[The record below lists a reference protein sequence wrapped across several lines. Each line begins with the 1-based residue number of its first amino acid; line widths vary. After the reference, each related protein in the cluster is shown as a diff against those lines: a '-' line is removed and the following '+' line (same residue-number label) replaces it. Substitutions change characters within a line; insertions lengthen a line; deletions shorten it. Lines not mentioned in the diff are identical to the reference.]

1 MTSVAVKICGITSSA
16 QARMVAAAGA
26 DAIGL
31 VLYDKSSRYVDLD
44 LAVEIKNA
52 ISEDVVC
59 IALLVNAEEKFV
71 REVISKLSPHF
82 IQFHGDESPNFC
94 HQFNYPFIRAVRMSK
109 ELKMAK
115 ILSSYKPSGGFLFD
129 AWHADHYGGTGHV
142 FDWNLLPVN
151 LDFPLILAGG
161 LNPDN
166 VGSAVRAVGPA
177 MVDVSGGVESSPGV
191 KDEHKVTEFVLNAKE
206 ASPKR

>member
-191 KDEHKVTEFVLNAKE
+191 KDEHKVREFVLNAKE

>member
-16 QARMVAAAGA
+16 QARMAAAAGA

-31 VLYDKSSRYVDLD
+31 VLYDKSSRHVDLD
-44 LAVEIKNA
+44 LALEIKNA
-52 ISEDVVC
+52 LSKNVVC

-71 REVISKLSPHF
+71 REVISKLSPHY

-142 FDWNLLPVN
+142 FDWNRLPVN

-166 VGSAVRAVGPA
+166 VSSAVRTVRPA

-191 KDEHKVTEFVLNAKE
+191 KDEHKVREFVLNAKE

>member
-31 VLYDKSSRYVDLD
+31 VLYDKSSRHVDLD

-52 ISEDVVC
+52 LSKNVVC

-71 REVISKLSPHF
+71 REVISKLSPHY

-94 HQFNYPFIRAVRMSK
+94 HQFNYPFIRAIRMSK

-142 FDWNLLPVN
+142 FDWNRLPVN

-166 VGSAVRAVGPA
+166 VSSAVRAVGPA

-191 KDEHKVTEFVLNAKE
+191 KDEHKVREFILNAKE

>member
-1 MTSVAVKICGITSSA
+1 
-16 QARMVAAAGA
+16 MVAAAGA

-31 VLYDKSSRYVDLD
+31 VLYDKSSRHVDLD

-191 KDEHKVTEFVLNAKE
+191 KDEHKVREFILNAKE

>member
-44 LAVEIKNA
+44 LAIEIKNA

-71 REVISKLSPHF
+71 REVISKLSPHY

-142 FDWNLLPVN
+142 FDWNRLPVK

-166 VGSAVRAVGPA
+166 VSSAVRAVGPA

-191 KDEHKVTEFVLNAKE
+191 KDEHKVREFILNAKE
-206 ASPKR
+206 ASTKR

>member
-1 MTSVAVKICGITSSA
+1 MASVAVKICGITSSP

-142 FDWNLLPVN
+142 FDWNRLPVN

-166 VGSAVRAVGPA
+166 VSSAVRAVGPA
-177 MVDVSGGVESSPGV
+177 MVDVSGGVESSPGI
-191 KDEHKVTEFVLNAKE
+191 KDDRKVREFILNAKQ

>member
-1 MTSVAVKICGITSSA
+1 MTSVAVKICGITSST

-44 LAVEIKNA
+44 LAIEIKNA

-71 REVISKLSPHF
+71 REVISKLSPHY

-142 FDWNLLPVN
+142 FDWNRLPVN

-166 VGSAVRAVGPA
+166 VSSAVRTVRPA

-191 KDEHKVTEFVLNAKE
+191 KDEHKVREFILNAKE

>member
-31 VLYDKSSRYVDLD
+31 VLYDKSSRHVDLD

-191 KDEHKVTEFVLNAKE
+191 KDEHKVREFVLNAKE

>member
-16 QARMVAAAGA
+16 QARMAAAAGA

-31 VLYDKSSRYVDLD
+31 VLYDKSSRHVDLD

-52 ISEDVVC
+52 ISKNVEC

-71 REVISKLSPHF
+71 REVISKLSPHY

-109 ELKMAK
+109 ELKMTK

-142 FDWNLLPVN
+142 FDWNRLPVN

-166 VGSAVRAVGPA
+166 VSSAVRAVGPA

-191 KDEHKVTEFVLNAKE
+191 KDEHKVREFILNAKE

>member
-31 VLYDKSSRYVDLD
+31 VLYDKSSRHVDLD

-142 FDWNLLPVN
+142 FDWNRLPVN

-166 VGSAVRAVGPA
+166 VSSAVRAVGPA

-191 KDEHKVTEFVLNAKE
+191 KDEHKVREFILNAKE

>member
-71 REVISKLSPHF
+71 REVISKLSPHY

-142 FDWNLLPVN
+142 FDWNRLPVN

-166 VGSAVRAVGPA
+166 VSSAVRTVRPA

-191 KDEHKVTEFVLNAKE
+191 KDEHKVREFVLNAKE

>member
-166 VGSAVRAVGPA
+166 VSSAVRAVGPA

-191 KDEHKVTEFVLNAKE
+191 KDEHKVREFVLNAKE

>member
-1 MTSVAVKICGITSSA
+1 
-16 QARMVAAAGA
+16 MVAAAGA

-142 FDWNLLPVN
+142 FDWNRLPVN

-191 KDEHKVTEFVLNAKE
+191 KDEHKVREFILNAKE
-206 ASPKR
+206 AAPKR

>member
-31 VLYDKSSRYVDLD
+31 VLYDKSSRHVDLD

-52 ISEDVVC
+52 LSKNVVC

-71 REVISKLSPHF
+71 REVISKLSPHY

-142 FDWNLLPVN
+142 FDWNRLPAN

-191 KDEHKVTEFVLNAKE
+191 KDEHKVREFILNAKE
-206 ASPKR
+206 AAPKR

>member
-31 VLYDKSSRYVDLD
+31 VLYDKSSRHVDLD
-44 LAVEIKNA
+44 LAIEIKNT

-142 FDWNLLPVN
+142 FDWNRLPVN

-166 VGSAVRAVGPA
+166 VSSAVRAVGPA

-191 KDEHKVTEFVLNAKE
+191 KDEHKVREFILNAKE

>member
-1 MTSVAVKICGITSSA
+1 
-16 QARMVAAAGA
+16 MVAAAGA

-31 VLYDKSSRYVDLD
+31 VLYDKSSRHVDLD

-191 KDEHKVTEFVLNAKE
+191 KDEHKVREFVLNAKE

>member
-166 VGSAVRAVGPA
+166 VGSAVRAVEPA

-191 KDEHKVTEFVLNAKE
+191 KDEYKVREFVLNAKE

>member
-31 VLYDKSSRYVDLD
+31 VLYDKSSRHVDLD

-52 ISEDVVC
+52 LSKNVVC

-71 REVISKLSPHF
+71 REVISKLSPHY

-142 FDWNLLPVN
+142 FDWNRLPVN

-191 KDEHKVTEFVLNAKE
+191 KDEHKVREFILNAKE

>member
-129 AWHADHYGGTGHV
+129 AWHADHYGGTGHL

-191 KDEHKVTEFVLNAKE
+191 KDEHKVREFILNAKE

>member
-1 MTSVAVKICGITSSA
+1 MA
-16 QARMVAAAGA
+16 AAAGA

-31 VLYDKSSRYVDLD
+31 VLYDKSSRHVDLD

-52 ISEDVVC
+52 LSKNVVC

-71 REVISKLSPHF
+71 REVISKLSPHY

-109 ELKMAK
+109 ELKMTK

-142 FDWNLLPVN
+142 FDWNRLPVN

-191 KDEHKVTEFVLNAKE
+191 KDEHKVREFILNAKE
-206 ASPKR
+206 AAPKR

>member
-31 VLYDKSSRYVDLD
+31 VLYDKSSRHVDLD

-52 ISEDVVC
+52 LSKNVVC

-142 FDWNLLPVN
+142 FDWNRLPAN

-191 KDEHKVTEFVLNAKE
+191 KDEHKVREFILNAKE
-206 ASPKR
+206 AAPKR

>member
-1 MTSVAVKICGITSSA
+1 
-16 QARMVAAAGA
+16 MVAAAGA

-191 KDEHKVTEFVLNAKE
+191 KDEHKVREFVLNAKE

>member
-1 MTSVAVKICGITSSA
+1 
-16 QARMVAAAGA
+16 MVAAAGA

-166 VGSAVRAVGPA
+166 VSSAVRAVGPA

-191 KDEHKVTEFVLNAKE
+191 KDEHKVREFILNAKE

>member
-115 ILSSYKPSGGFLFD
+115 ILSSYKPSC
-129 AWHADHYGGTGHV
+129 
-142 FDWNLLPVN
+142 LLYT
-151 LDFPLILAGG
+151 
-161 LNPDN
+161 
-166 VGSAVRAVGPA
+166 
-177 MVDVSGGVESSPGV
+177 SP
-191 KDEHKVTEFVLNAKE
+191 
-206 ASPKR
+206 SPRDS

>member
-16 QARMVAAAGA
+16 QARMAAAAGA

-31 VLYDKSSRYVDLD
+31 VLYDKSSRHVDLD

-52 ISEDVVC
+52 LSKNVVC

-71 REVISKLSPHF
+71 REVISKLSPHY

-94 HQFNYPFIRAVRMSK
+94 HQFNYPFIRAVRMSN

-115 ILSSYKPSGGFLFD
+115 ILASYKPSGGFLFD

-142 FDWNLLPVN
+142 FDWNRLPVN

-191 KDEHKVTEFVLNAKE
+191 KDEHKVREFILNAKE
-206 ASPKR
+206 AAPKR

>member
-1 MTSVAVKICGITSSA
+1 MASVAVKICGITSSP

-115 ILSSYKPSGGFLFD
+115 ILSSNKPSGGFLFA

-142 FDWNLLPVN
+142 FDWNRLPVN

-166 VGSAVRAVGPA
+166 VSSAVRAVGPA
-177 MVDVSGGVESSPGV
+177 MVDVSGGVESSPGI
-191 KDEHKVTEFVLNAKE
+191 KDERKVREFILNAKQ

>member
-16 QARMVAAAGA
+16 QARMAAAAGA

-31 VLYDKSSRYVDLD
+31 VLYDKSSRHVDLD

-52 ISEDVVC
+52 ISKNVEC

-71 REVISKLSPHF
+71 REVISKLSPHY

-109 ELKMAK
+109 ELKMTK

-142 FDWNLLPVN
+142 FDWNRLPVN

-166 VGSAVRAVGPA
+166 VSSAVRAVGPA

-191 KDEHKVTEFVLNAKE
+191 KDEHKVREFILNAKD

>member
-31 VLYDKSSRYVDLD
+31 VLYDKSSRHVDLD

-52 ISEDVVC
+52 LSKNVVC

-71 REVISKLSPHF
+71 REVISKLSPHY

-142 FDWNLLPVN
+142 FDWNRLPVN

-166 VGSAVRAVGPA
+166 VSSAVRTVRPA

-191 KDEHKVTEFVLNAKE
+191 KDEHKVREFILNAKE

>member
-31 VLYDKSSRYVDLD
+31 VLYDKSSRHVDLD

-52 ISEDVVC
+52 LSKNIVC

-71 REVISKLSPHF
+71 REVISKLSPHY

-142 FDWNLLPVN
+142 FDWNRLPVN

-166 VGSAVRAVGPA
+166 VGIAVRAVGPA
-177 MVDVSGGVESSPGV
+177 MVDVSGGVESSPGI
-191 KDEHKVTEFVLNAKE
+191 KDEHKVREFILNAKE

>member
-31 VLYDKSSRYVDLD
+31 VLYDKSSRHVDLD

-142 FDWNLLPVN
+142 FDWNRLPVN

-166 VGSAVRAVGPA
+166 VSSAVRAVGPA

-191 KDEHKVTEFVLNAKE
+191 KDEHKVREFILNAKE
-206 ASPKR
+206 APPKR

>member
-166 VGSAVRAVGPA
+166 VGSAVRAVEPA

-191 KDEHKVTEFVLNAKE
+191 KDEHKVREFVLNAKE

>member
-1 MTSVAVKICGITSSA
+1 
-16 QARMVAAAGA
+16 MVAAAGA

-191 KDEHKVTEFVLNAKE
+191 KDEHKVREFILNAKE

>member
-16 QARMVAAAGA
+16 QARMAAAAGA

-31 VLYDKSSRYVDLD
+31 VLYDKSSRHVDLD
-44 LAVEIKNA
+44 LALEIKNA
-52 ISEDVVC
+52 LSKNVVC

-142 FDWNLLPVN
+142 FDWNRLPAN

-191 KDEHKVTEFVLNAKE
+191 KDEHKVREFILNAKE
-206 ASPKR
+206 AAPKR

>member
-1 MTSVAVKICGITSSA
+1 
-16 QARMVAAAGA
+16 
-26 DAIGL
+26 
-31 VLYDKSSRYVDLD
+31 

-191 KDEHKVTEFVLNAKE
+191 KDEHKVREFILNAKG

>member
-1 MTSVAVKICGITSSA
+1 M
-16 QARMVAAAGA
+16 
-26 DAIGL
+26 
-31 VLYDKSSRYVDLD
+31 
-44 LAVEIKNA
+44 AVEIKNA

-142 FDWNLLPVN
+142 FDWNRLPVN

-166 VGSAVRAVGPA
+166 VSSAVRAVGPA

-191 KDEHKVTEFVLNAKE
+191 KDEHKVREFVLNAKE

>member
-166 VGSAVRAVGPA
+166 VGSAVRVVGPA

-191 KDEHKVTEFVLNAKE
+191 KDEHKVREFVLNAKE

>member
-16 QARMVAAAGA
+16 QARMVASAGA

-31 VLYDKSSRYVDLD
+31 VLYDKSSRHVDLD
-44 LAVEIKNA
+44 LAIEIKNT

-71 REVISKLSPHF
+71 REVISKLSPHY

-94 HQFNYPFIRAVRMSK
+94 HQFNYPFIRAIRMSK

-142 FDWNLLPVN
+142 FDWNRLPVN

-166 VGSAVRAVGPA
+166 VSSAVRAVGPA

-191 KDEHKVTEFVLNAKE
+191 KDEHKVREFILNAKE
-206 ASPKR
+206 ASLKR

>member
-16 QARMVAAAGA
+16 QARMAAAAGA

-31 VLYDKSSRYVDLD
+31 VLYDKSSRHVDLD
-44 LAVEIKNA
+44 LALEIKNA
-52 ISEDVVC
+52 LSKNVVC

-71 REVISKLSPHF
+71 REVISKLSPHY

-142 FDWNLLPVN
+142 FDWNRLPVN

-191 KDEHKVTEFVLNAKE
+191 KDEHKVREFILNAKE
-206 ASPKR
+206 AAPKR